1 MDNDNDALGM
11 LVGDGNALIAEGIV
25 FIVGFLGAAVYM
37 NVHAILNS
45 W

>member
-11 LVGDGNALIAEGIV
+11 LIGARNAQIVEGIV
-25 FIVGFLGAAVYM
+25 VIICFLGAAVYM

>member
-11 LVGDGNALIAEGIV
+11 LIGAGNALIAEGIV
-25 FIVGFLGAAVYM
+25 VIVCFLGAAVYM